1 MSTYR
6 KNAAR
11 EMVRSSIVVRLLAKM
26 PRNTAGVI
34 GNLLFR
40 AFSSS
45 PEGMVA
51 GLVGTGVD
59 VELEEAT
66 LFARTA

>member
-1 MSTYR
+1 MW
-6 KNAAR
+6 
-11 EMVRSSIVVRLLAKM
+11 
-26 PRNTAGVI
+26 
-34 GNLLFR
+34 NLFFL
-40 AFSSS
+40 AFSSN

-66 LFARTA
+66 LFSWTG

>member
-1 MSTYR
+1 M
-6 KNAAR
+6 
-11 EMVRSSIVVRLLAKM
+11 
-26 PRNTAGVI
+26 